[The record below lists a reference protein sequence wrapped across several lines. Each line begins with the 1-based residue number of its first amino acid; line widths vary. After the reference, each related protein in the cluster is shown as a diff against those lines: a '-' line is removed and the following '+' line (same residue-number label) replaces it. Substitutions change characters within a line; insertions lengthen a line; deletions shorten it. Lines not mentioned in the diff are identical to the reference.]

1 MKRILFGFFIAVVIS
16 AGCVGETGY
25 KSISPQ
31 EVKSLL
37 EAQDV
42 FLLDV
47 HVPEQRHIS
56 GTDAFIPYDAIEKY
70 AERLPENKNTVIV
83 IYCMSGVMSKTAADK
98 LLNMGYKNVYDLKGG
113 IMAWK
118 NAGHALDEAQGQR

>member
-98 LLNMGYKNVYDLKGG
+98 LLNMGYKNVYDLK
-113 IMAWK
+113 
-118 NAGHALDEAQGQR
+118 